1 MSALFATVRFMGTKY
16 AMLDTRGW
24 PAQREGRVMIN
35 ASTRTLAAGAG
46 LCSPITPVAAATLL
60 GPSSYF
66 SFADSP
72 FVGVGFNPGTFHL
85 IT

>member
-1 MSALFATVRFMGTKY
+1 
-16 AMLDTRGW
+16 
-24 PAQREGRVMIN
+24 MIN